1 MLGAPGKRWDSR
13 MEMLRASGRSWDL
26 RMEMLGAL
34 SRKQDSRMEMLGTSG
49 RREGPQ
55 DGDDGNS
62 KHENGLSG
70 RLGCWLHKGCW
81 APPAI
86 LGVEYCWTALNG

>member
-1 MLGAPGKRWDSR
+1 MEMLGAPGKRWDSR

-26 RMEMLGAL
+26 RMEMLGTL
-34 SRKQDSRMEMLGTSG
+34 SRKQDSRMEMLGTPG

-62 KHENGLSG
+62 KHENGHLVDWGAGSIRDAGLHQPFWGWNTVG
-70 RLGCWLHKGCW
+70 RL
-81 APPAI
+81 
-86 LGVEYCWTALNG
+86 